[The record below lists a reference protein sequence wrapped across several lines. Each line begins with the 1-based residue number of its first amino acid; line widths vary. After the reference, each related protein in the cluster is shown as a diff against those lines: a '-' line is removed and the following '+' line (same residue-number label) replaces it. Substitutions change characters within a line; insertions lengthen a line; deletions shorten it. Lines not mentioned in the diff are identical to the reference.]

1 MIFEVLNQISY
12 KLNFSYTIREPSD
25 GLWGSE
31 VNGKWNGMI
40 KQVIDK
46 EVMLA
51 AAAFAINDERMQAV
65 KFTSP
70 LDHHPYAFM
79 YRKPREVSRAKVFL
93 DPFPL
98 DVWLGI
104 ALMTVIIGPIFYI
117 IHRSSLY
124 YTYHG
129 ADKDQGLFQ
138 LTNCVWYC
146 YGAILQQGGTMLPD
160 SDSGRL
166 TITSWWIFVIVVVTF
181 YSGSLVA
188 FLTFPQ
194 YEFAV
199 NNLGKLV
206 EKQSQYQ
213 WGFLAGSVVESH
225 LATTEGNVYEEIYA
239 KGLRHTVDHTEPNG
253 LVYDMIKYEEHVYID
268 WLSNLQMLAEEQY
281 QITKEC
287 DYAISRDNFFFEH
300 VAMAFPD
307 DSPWLTKFNEEIR
320 LMKQSGLMDR
330 WKVVSIDTPQS
341 TQS

>member
-1 MIFEVLNQISY
+1 
-12 KLNFSYTIREPSD
+12 
-25 GLWGSE
+25 
-31 VNGKWNGMI
+31 MI

-194 YEFAV
+194 YEFPV

-206 EKQSQYQ
+206 EKQSIYQ
-213 WGFLAGSVVESH
+213 WGFLGDSVIENY
-225 LATTEGNVYEEIYA
+225 LRDTEGDIYKEILE
-239 KGLRHTVDHTEPNG
+239 KGVRHTADQTEPNG
-253 LVYDMIKYEEHVYID
+253 ILYDMIKYENHAFID
-268 WLSNLQMLAEEQY
+268 WLSNLEMLSEEQY
-281 QITKEC
+281 KITDKC
-287 DYAISRDNFFFEH
+287 DYEISTDNFFFEH
-300 VAMAFPD
+300 VSLAFPD
-307 DSPWLTKFNEEIR
+307 DSPWITKFNKEIR
-320 LMKQSGLMDR
+320 MMMQSGLIYR
-330 WKVVSIDTPQS
+330 WKVVRKTKQK
-341 TQS
+341 